1 MDILPSE
8 LPREASEHFGSCLY
22 SFLPD
27 LVQKEFQ
34 SEELKNATIAEK
46 GNLTKS
52 YEYIQSMRAMEKEG
66 KKEVKDGVLLR
77 LEGHLFDFKIIN
89 KVLDLIESKNG
100 KFKILHTFLS
110 QSRGGPL
117 REKKSHTTVLL
128 KVGSDDK
135 EENETDLVKRIAN
148 LISESPKEAE
158 VTLDLLSNPDQ
169 IAHAIDEAEIALLS
183 KKETAS
189 FEVVEDNKKKKE
201 KQGKNVLIFGAGL
214 VASPAIEFLSRTQ
227 RVTVIAE
234 TKEEKERIRRTI
246 KNEVEVIVN
255 GRIDLNSFDLKKLIS
270 SSSSSASFD
279 CILSLL
285 PYTMHHDVCKQA
297 IEMNIP
303 FVTASY
309 VGDLEK
315 LRNLSVQR
323 NVPIL
328 CEMGLDPGKME
339 RRKRTTIHK
348 QYYYLGLDILTA
360 SKELSEIKQAGL
372 KLTSFEFI
380 HRFFSYKR

>member
-1 MDILPSE
+1 M
-8 LPREASEHFGSCLY
+8 
-22 SFLPD
+22 
-27 LVQKEFQ
+27 
-34 SEELKNATIAEK
+34 
-46 GNLTKS
+46 
-52 YEYIQSMRAMEKEG
+52 
-66 KKEVKDGVLLR
+66 
-77 LEGHLFDFKIIN
+77 
-89 KVLDLIESKNG
+89 
-100 KFKILHTFLS
+100 
-110 QSRGGPL
+110 
-117 REKKSHTTVLL
+117 
-128 KVGSDDK
+128 
-135 EENETDLVKRIAN
+135 
-148 LISESPKEAE
+148 
-158 VTLDLLSNPDQ
+158 
-169 IAHAIDEAEIALLS
+169 
-183 KKETAS
+183 
-189 FEVVEDNKKKKE
+189 
-201 KQGKNVLIFGAGL
+201 
-214 VASPAIEFLSRTQ
+214 ASPAIEFLSRTQ

-255 GRIDLNSFDLKKLIS
+255 GRIDLNSFDLKKLISSS

-372 KLTSFEFI
+372 KLTSFESRSVCVCLLIIKETNELICILFFI
-380 HRFFSYKR
+380 KLWWFSIPRIFNKQSIRV